1 MSDSTSS
8 MPVDYTY
15 EEGDETI
22 PEGPASPEQVLEPGP
37 DQLDTPAGM
46 PPPEAG
52 PSTNDVTD
60 RIGEMMAEPEMQ
72 EGGEEAPPSEQGSP
86 QPGDQPVDDAGPD
99 ISPDPDYQVNDGW
112 ADASGGLLEKAVA
125 RFADYGWS
133 GQMVPALIAL
143 WNETSSQY
151 TQSHTGT
158 AYWRPDAENY
168 VNGAY
173 GVPGL
178 LRDTYESLGVDP
190 MQLDNPDTQIAAGLE
205 YIKGRYG
212 NPVKALQHMRQYNY
226 Y

>member
-1 MSDSTSS
+1 

-15 EEGDETI
+15 DERGEIPPELGEGMT
-22 PEGPASPEQVLEPGP
+22 PEQVLEPGP
-37 DQLDTPAGM
+37 DQLDEPTGLPE
-46 PPPEAG
+46 PEAG

-72 EGGEEAPPSEQGSP
+72 GGEEGPQGEQGSP
-86 QPGDQPVDDAGPD
+86 QPGDEPVGNSEVDM
-99 ISPDPDYQVNDGW
+99 SPDPDYQVNYGW
-112 ADASGGLLEKAVA
+112 ADATGGLLEKAVA

-143 WNETSSQY
+143 WNETSSQQ

-168 VNGAY
+168 LNGAY
-173 GVPGL
+173 GIPGL
-178 LRDTYESLGVDP
+178 LRDTYEGLGVDS
-190 MQLDNPDTQIAAGLE
+190 MQLDDPDTQIAAGLE

-212 NPVKALQHMRQYNY
+212 NPIKALQHMRQFNY